1 MTDRTQEL
9 TLLLRAKIAGQ
20 GALDTMSLGLDKV
33 ADKARGIGSAFS
45 GMGSALAN
53 GLGNATETLASGG
66 GLGQAAAGLGVYM
79 AGQLVENFGGNLI
92 EKIGSSSLVAA
103 ITAPL
108 AAVGSTIGGIIAA
121 AIPIGMALLP
131 FIIIGAIVAA
141 IAVLIFN
148 EDIRNKVFSFIGG
161 VIDNI
166 GKALSGLGATLLDL
180 VGKGITFI
188 ATNIGPFVG
197 GLVKAIIDG
206 LISLPGKIADVIRSA
221 FESLKIDIG
230 PFHIRS
236 TGITIDLPDLNTP
249 SAVSGGS
256 AGKYGGIPHHQ
267 AGGWIGL
274 RGPELGVFGEK
285 EPELVT
291 PLSQLGGRGPTTVV
305 IQIAGQT
312 VAQVLLPLLSGEL
325 AAEYL
330 AAAPTLGRT

>member
-1 MTDRTQEL
+1 MADRTQEL

-33 ADKARGIGSAFS
+33 AEKASGIGRSFS

-92 EKIGSSSLVAA
+92 EKLASSSLVAA
-103 ITAPL
+103 ISAPL

-131 FIIIGAIVAA
+131 FILIGAIVAA
-141 IAVLIFN
+141 IGVLIFN
-148 EDIRNKVFSFIGG
+148 EEIRNKVLAFVGQVIG
-161 VIDNI
+161 NI
-166 GKALSGLGATLLDL
+166 GKFLGDVGKTLLDKIGAG
-180 VGKGITFI
+180 VDWVAK
-188 ATNIGPFVG
+188 NIGPFVG

-206 LISLPGKIADVIRSA
+206 LVSLPGKIADVIRDA
-221 FESLKIDIG
+221 FRSLKIDIG

-236 TGITIDLPDLNTP
+236 TGVTIDLPEINLP
-249 SAVSGGS
+249 SGVAGGKGGVTHYQSGGW
-256 AGKYGGIPHHQ
+256 AGLK
-267 AGGWIGL
+267 
-274 RGPELGVFGEK
+274 GPELAIIGEH

-291 PLSQLGGRGPTTVV
+291 PLSKLGGGGGGL
-305 IQIAGQT
+305 AGAT
-312 VAQVLLPLLSGEL
+312 IVLMIGATEVARAIIPAVSEALYYEL
-325 AAEYL
+325 Q
-330 AAAPTLGRT
+330 AAPAIVGRV

>member
-20 GALDTMSLGLDKV
+20 GALDTISLGLDKV

-166 GKALSGLGATLLDL
+166 RKALSGLGATLLDL

-221 FESLKIDIG
+221 FANIRIDIG

-236 TGITIDLPDLNTP
+236 TGVTIDLPDI
-249 SAVSGGS
+249 SGGGTGGMVTS
-256 AGKYGGIPHHQ
+256 AGGHIPHHQ
-267 AGGWIGL
+267 AGGWVGL
-274 RGPELGVFGEK
+274 RGPELGIIGER
-285 EPELVT
+285 EPELII
-291 PLSQLGGRGPTTVV
+291 PKSRLGGSATPVN
-305 IQIAGQT
+305 IYIAGQM
-312 VAQVLLPLLSGEL
+312 VASVLLPLISGEL
-325 AAEYL
+325 ASML
-330 AAAPTLGRT
+330 DAAAIGGDT